1 MTQWACE
8 SRIPG
13 VKILNSRGEYNRCK
27 LVRLQV
33 ADEFKDPNDQG
44 DGEEK
49 YTFPFKQQKAKPK
62 DDRDFRNSKDKPK
75 VNDSSSDQANQVNFQ
90 STSNINDFQV
100 TNSNKAALQQTE
112 SKPNDVLKRGEV
124 NQQPRRVY
132 KFVANNY
139 RIRKKF
145 ERFSDKIDR

>member
-1 MTQWACE
+1 M
-8 SRIPG
+8 
-13 VKILNSRGEYNRCK
+13 
-27 LVRLQV
+27 
-33 ADEFKDPNDQG
+33 
-44 DGEEK
+44 
-49 YTFPFKQQKAKPK
+49 AKPNK
-62 DDRDFRNSKDKPK
+62 SQDFRERTDKPK
-75 VNDSSSDQANQVNFQ
+75 VNDSSTDDGNQLKSQ
-90 STSNINDFQV
+90 SNLNVNDFPV
-100 TNSNKAALQQTE
+100 NNTNKAALQQTE